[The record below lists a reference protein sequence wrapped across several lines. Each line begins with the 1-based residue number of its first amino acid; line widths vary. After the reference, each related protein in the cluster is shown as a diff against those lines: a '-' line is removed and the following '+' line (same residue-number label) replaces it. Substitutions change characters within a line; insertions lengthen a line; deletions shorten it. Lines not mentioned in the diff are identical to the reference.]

1 MNILKC
7 LVIAGS
13 ISYSSCHKTD
23 SPSLPVVT
31 AKDVSQSRTTA
42 NMEFE
47 FVFYLDKKAT
57 SDVSFQY
64 TTQSGTAEP
73 NKDFEPITGIL
84 TIPAGGQTGS
94 IKVTVTVDS
103 TRKADQGFSI
113 KLSDP
118 KNCTL
123 QTNQIRGTIVNENGL
138 YLPVDNTGYSTPNQ
152 YTGYSLVWSDEFS
165 GKSINQNYWSFESG
179 NNNGWGNHELEYY
192 TGRTQNAFVSQGN
205 LIIEARAE
213 DFGGSNFTSTRMVTQ
228 GKKTFKYGRI
238 DIRAK
243 LPQGKGIWPA
253 LWMLGENI
261 DAVGWPT
268 CGEIDMMELLGQ
280 EPNKIYGTLHW
291 GPSHQSY
298 GKNKVLSTGTFADSF
313 HVYSMVWTQNSI
325 DLLVDDVSYF
335 TMDTTNGSLPF
346 NLN

>member
-1 MNILKC
+1 MH
-7 LVIAGS
+7 S
-13 ISYSSCHKTD
+13 
-23 SPSLPVVT
+23 
-31 AKDVSQSRTTA
+31 
-42 NMEFE
+42 
-47 FVFYLDKKAT
+47 
-57 SDVSFQY
+57 
-64 TTQSGTAEP
+64 
-73 NKDFEPITGIL
+73 
-84 TIPAGGQTGS
+84 
-94 IKVTVTVDS
+94 
-103 TRKADQGFSI
+103 
-113 KLSDP
+113 
-118 KNCTL
+118 
-123 QTNQIRGTIVNENGL
+123 TNQIRGTIVNENGL

-213 DFGGSNFTSTRMVTQ
+213 VFGGSNFTSTRMVTK

-325 DLLVDDVSYF
+325 ELFVDDISYF
-335 TMDTTNGSLPF
+335 LMDTTNEGPPF
-346 NLN
+346 NLNFFFIFNIAVGGDWPGSPDSSTLFPQRMVVDYVRVFQ